1 MKSQIANHK
10 SPMRQ
15 ARSRPMPK
23 AGHDTRHHKIRK
35 NHCFGCGKDN
45 PDGMR
50 LKFSFDEDNRR
61 TWCRFRLTR
70 RYQGPPGHA
79 HGGIIATIL
88 DEAMGKVNKFR
99 SVVALTKSMEVEYLK
114 PVPLGRPL
122 LVEGTERIVRGRK
135 HINAA
140 EIRDE
145 QGTTLARSKGTFI
158 AIDPERM
165 FAKYLGKNGNTGPLA
180 YSSKKPVSS

>member
-1 MKSQIANHK
+1 M
-10 SPMRQ
+10 
-15 ARSRPMPK
+15 
-23 AGHDTRHHKIRK
+23 RK
-35 NHCFGCGKDN
+35 NHCFGCGRDN

-50 LKFSFDEDNRR
+50 LKFSLDESNRR
-61 TWCRFRLTR
+61 TFCHFRLTR

-114 PVPLGRPL
+114 PVPLGKSL
-122 LVEGTERIVRGRK
+122 LVEGTERTVRGRK
-135 HINAA
+135 HINVA

-145 QGTTLARSKGTFI
+145 QGTTLARSKGIFI

-165 FAKYLGKNGNTGPLA
+165 FAKYLGKDGSTGPLA
-180 YSSKKPVSS
+180 YSTKRPVSS

>member
-1 MKSQIANHK
+1 
-10 SPMRQ
+10 
-15 ARSRPMPK
+15 
-23 AGHDTRHHKIRK
+23 
-35 NHCFGCGKDN
+35 
-45 PDGMR
+45 MR
-50 LKFSFDEDNRR
+50 LKFSFDENKRR

-114 PVPLGRPL
+114 PVPLGKSL
-122 LVEGTERIVRGRK
+122 MVEGTERVVRGRK
-135 HINAA
+135 HINVA

-145 QGTTLARSKGTFI
+145 NGTTLARSKGTFI
-158 AIDPERM
+158 AIDPARM
-165 FAKYLGKNGNTGPLA
+165 FAKHLPKNGNTGPLA
-180 YSSKKPVSS
+180 YSTRKPALSKV

>member
-1 MKSQIANHK
+1 MKSQIANQK
-10 SPMRQ
+10 SPMGQ
-15 ARSRPMPK
+15 ARSHSMPK
-23 AGHDTRHHKIRK
+23 SGHDTRHHKIRK

-99 SVVALTKSMEVEYLK
+99 SVVALTKSMEVEFLK

-135 HINAA
+135 HINIA

-145 QGTTLARSKGTFI
+145 QGTTLARSKGIFI
-158 AIDPERM
+158 AVDPERM
-165 FAKYLGKNGNTGPLA
+165 FAKYLAKNGNTGPLA
-180 YSSKKPVSS
+180 YSKNPASS

>member
-1 MKSQIANHK
+1 MTQKRRAL
-10 SPMRQ
+10 
-15 ARSRPMPK
+15 
-23 AGHDTRHHKIRK
+23 GHDTLHVRLPK
-35 NHCFGCGKDN
+35 NHCFACGRDN
-45 PDGMR
+45 PAGMR
-50 LKFSFDEDNRR
+50 LKFFFDEPNWRA
-61 TWCRFRLTR
+61 WCPFKLPRK
-70 RYQGPPGHA
+70 YQGPPGHA

-99 SVVALTKSMEVEYLK
+99 SVIALTKKMDVEYLK
-114 PVPLGRPL
+114 PVPLGKPL

-135 HINAA
+135 HINVA

-165 FAKYLGKNGNTGPLA
+165 FARYLAKNGNSGPMA
-180 YSSKKPVSS
+180 YSAKKAASS

>member
-1 MKSQIANHK
+1 MSKTLNS
-10 SPMRQ
+10 SL
-15 ARSRPMPK
+15 PK
-23 AGHDTRHHKIRK
+23 AGHDTRHVKVRR

-50 LKFSFDEDNRR
+50 LKFSFDEKSRR

-114 PVPLGRPL
+114 PVPLGKPL

-135 HINAA
+135 HINVA

-145 QGTTLARSKGTFI
+145 RGTTLARSRGTFI

-165 FAKYLGKNGNTGPLA
+165 FAKYLPKNGSTGPLA
-180 YSSKKPVSS
+180 NAAKGPASS

>member
-1 MKSQIANHK
+1 MKSQIANYK
-10 SPMRQ
+10 SSMAN
-15 ARSRPMPK
+15 ARTRPMPK
-23 AGHDTRHHKIRK
+23 AGHDTRHLKIRK

-50 LKFSFDEDNRR
+50 LKFSFDESHRR
-61 TWCRFRLTR
+61 TWSRFRLTR

-135 HINAA
+135 HINVA

-145 QGTTLARSKGTFI
+145 QGTTLARSKGTFV

-165 FAKYLGKNGNTGPLA
+165 FAKYLPNGRTGPLA
-180 YSSKKPVSS
+180 YLAKRPAPS